1 MAVSFTL
8 NGKAV
13 NFDGDPE
20 TPILWVLRDHLDVT
34 SPKYGCGAA
43 LCGACT
49 VHLEGSA
56 IRSCS
61 TPVSAAAGKS
71 VTSLEGL
78 SAKVGKALQD
88 AWIEFDV
95 PQCGYCQTGQMMSA
109 ADLLAKKKQPS
120 SDDIKNA
127 MSGNICRCGT
137 HPRIIKAILK
147 AAEIKRTPN
156 N

>member
-1 MAVSFTL
+1 MAISFTL
-8 NGKAV
+8 NGKPV
-13 NFDGDPE
+13 NFEGDPE

-34 SPKYGCGAA
+34 SPKYGCGAG

-49 VHLEGSA
+49 VHLEGAA

-61 TPVSAAAGKS
+61 TPVSAAGGKS
-71 VTSLEGL
+71 VTTLEGL
-78 SAKVGKALQD
+78 ATKVGKALQD

-137 HPRIIKAILK
+137 YSRIEKAVK
-147 AAEIKRTPN
+147 RAADKLA
-156 N
+156 

>member
-1 MAVSFTL
+1 MAISFTL
-8 NGKAV
+8 NGKPV
-13 NFDGDPE
+13 NFEGDPE

-34 SPKYGCGAA
+34 SPKYGCGAG

-49 VHLEGSA
+49 VHLEGAA

-61 TPVSAAAGKS
+61 TPISAAAGKA

-78 SAKVGKALQD
+78 AAKMGKALQD

-109 ADLLAKKKQPS
+109 ADLLAKKKQPT

-137 HPRIIKAILK
+137 YSRIEKAVK
-147 AAEIKRTPN
+147 RAADKLA
-156 N
+156 

>member
-1 MAVSFTL
+1 MTISFTL

-13 NFDGDPE
+13 NFEGDPE

-34 SPKYGCGAA
+34 SPKYGCGAG

-49 VHLEGSA
+49 VHLEGAA

-61 TPVSAAAGKS
+61 IPISAAAGKA

-78 SAKVGKALQD
+78 AEKMGKAIQD

-120 SDDIKNA
+120 SDEIKNA

-137 HPRIIKAILK
+137 YSRIEKAVK
-147 AAEIKRTPN
+147 RAADKLA
-156 N
+156 

>member
-13 NFDGDPE
+13 NFDGDSE

-71 VTSLEGL
+71 VTTLEGL
-78 SAKVGKALQD
+78 TAKVGKALQD

-137 HPRIIKAILK
+137 YSRIEKAVK
-147 AAEIKRTPN
+147 RAADKLA
-156 N
+156 

>member
-13 NFDGDPE
+13 NFDGDPD

-34 SPKYGCGAA
+34 SPKYGCGAG

-49 VHLEGSA
+49 VHLEGAA

-61 TPVSAAAGKS
+61 IPVSAAGGKA
-71 VTSLEGL
+71 VTTLEGL
-78 SAKVGKALQD
+78 AAKVGKALQD

-120 SDDIKNA
+120 SDDIKDA

-137 HPRIIKAILK
+137 YSRIEKAVK
-147 AAEIKRTPN
+147 RAADKLA
-156 N
+156 

>member
-61 TPVSAAAGKS
+61 TPVSATAGKS
-71 VTSLEGL
+71 VTTLEGL
-78 SAKVGKALQD
+78 TAKVGKALQD

-137 HPRIIKAILK
+137 YSRIEKAVK
-147 AAEIKRTPN
+147 RAADKLV
-156 N
+156 

>member
-109 ADLLAKKKQPS
+109 AALLAKKKQPS

-137 HPRIIKAILK
+137 YSRIEKAVK
-147 AAEIKRTPN
+147 RAADKLA
-156 N
+156 

>member
-1 MAVSFTL
+1 M
-8 NGKAV
+8 
-13 NFDGDPE
+13 
-20 TPILWVLRDHLDVT
+20 T
-34 SPKYGCGAA
+34 SPKYGCGAG

-49 VHLEGSA
+49 VHLEGAA

-61 TPVSAAAGKS
+61 TPISAAGGKS
-71 VTSLEGL
+71 VTTLEGL
-78 SAKVGKALQD
+78 TAKVGKALQD

-137 HPRIIKAILK
+137 YSRIEKAVK
-147 AAEIKRTPN
+147 RAADKLA
-156 N
+156 

>member
-1 MAVSFTL
+1 MTVSFNL
-8 NGKAV
+8 NGNPVQFA
-13 NFDGDPE
+13 GDPQ

-34 SPKYGCGAA
+34 SPKYGCGAG

-61 TPVSAAAGKS
+61 TPVSAAAGKKV
-71 VTSLEGL
+71 VTLEGL
-78 SAKVGKALQD
+78 PQKMGQALQSS
-88 AWIEFDV
+88 WIEFDV

-109 ADLLAKKKQPS
+109 ADLLAKKKRPNPEE
-120 SDDIKNA
+120 IKNA

-137 HPRIIKAILK
+137 YARIEKAIER
-147 AAEIKRTPN
+147 AADKLA
-156 N
+156 